1 VKPPRLICLVTDRRR
16 LSPHS
21 NPEDSLDRLV
31 RFVGVAARSG
41 VDLIQL
47 RERDLSTRDLVWLTE
62 RCVDA
67 AGPRARILVNDRVD
81 VAVGARAHGVHLRAD
96 SVDPATARRL
106 APPDFAIGRSVHGA
120 DEAVETSRRGG
131 VDYVIMGTIFTT
143 HSKPAGHSPSGLET
157 LSRVCGLV
165 DVPVMAIGGI
175 TLDRIAAVAAT
186 GAGVAA
192 IGLFLPPADVPV
204 ERHLNDIVKTVR
216 RAFDTCEADS

>member
-1 VKPPRLICLVTDRRR
+1 
-16 LSPHS
+16 
-21 NPEDSLDRLV
+21 V

-47 RERDLSTRDLVWLTE
+47 RERDLPTRDLVWLAE

-81 VAVGARAHGVHLRAD
+81 VAVGARAHGVHLRSD
-96 SVDPATARRL
+96 SVDPATARQL

-120 DEAVETSRRGG
+120 DEAVEWSRRGSL
-131 VDYVIMGTIFTT
+131 DYIIMGTIFTT
-143 HSKPAGHSPSGLET
+143 NSKPAGHSTSGLET
-157 LSRVCGLV
+157 LSRVCASV

-175 TLDRIAAVAAT
+175 TLDRIAAVAGA

-192 IGLFLPPADVPV
+192 IGLFLPPENVPV
-204 ERHLNDIVKTVR
+204 ERHLGDTVQTVR
-216 RAFDTCEADS
+216 LAFDTCGADS